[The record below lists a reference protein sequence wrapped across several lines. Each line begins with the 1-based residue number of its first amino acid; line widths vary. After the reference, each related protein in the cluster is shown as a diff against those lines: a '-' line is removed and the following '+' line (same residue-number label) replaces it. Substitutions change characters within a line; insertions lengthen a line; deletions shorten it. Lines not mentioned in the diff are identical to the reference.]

1 MEQHVFN
8 LFLVTNQQQLTF
20 SYRLVDV
27 EGELGAGS
35 DDPDLAVRNLNLLTK
50 KIAFGQKLPVAI
62 IRGGDNPV
70 LAVSA
75 ERELG
80 RLEYQL
86 TPHVVRLSPCTE
98 ICTVRFSDLDSKN
111 LDIALSFLAWEL
123 RGHLYKNANLWRS
136 GANTFFQKRAVN
148 AHVAR
153 RQVDVYGG
161 FSPRFLLLN
170 GLLHVAVPVQYMY
183 TDARWAD
190 EAFNNKE
197 LQRLGGRRMMYHYG
211 ARMFPIKFQKRT
223 GKTISAQTFSPEG
236 TGGTEIVFDWTVR
249 EAGHSPGGRK
259 LDPQSPAIR
268 YRNAGNDL
276 ERFGALALCKLIL
289 NNEDPAVAALRR
301 DHQRTPEER
310 IDSSIGIVK
319 KYFAGLRLAG
329 VELNISPVPHTADGR
344 RFDYPAIEM
353 GNGRVI
359 RPGRNAGELS
369 MQDFARRRASLIE
382 DKSVGLAVT
391 SELDAQVL
399 IAPRSLPV
407 SLLNDLKA
415 RIERMVSG
423 LIRRP
428 YSLQLVRY
436 TDENRRTLREQVESV
451 VSALTENSFDGG
463 RGILVLPARAQPD
476 LHNYLKKRL
485 RDRVQFQCMDEGKL
499 RTLFRIETNG
509 SSTRV
514 SVSSESRLRSY
525 LLNVVMG
532 LMIVNRQWPWILHEP
547 THHDAYIGLDVLDH
561 TAAFTFF
568 YAGGRVCAMRDQE
581 SSHREKLPRPLVAKM
596 IYDGLKEDLPDLKS
610 PLRSIVLR
618 RDGRVFESERQGFQ
632 EAITRLVKEG
642 LLPVGI
648 ITAAVEVPK
657 HSAFG
662 VRLALRLK
670 GRAENPTM
678 GSWKAF
684 SETEGIVCT
693 TGWPFNIPGTVEPL
707 PCRIV
712 RGSLDLGQVLEDTFR
727 MAQLCWPTPMGCMRL
742 PIDLKLCDE
751 HLRAFAGRADEDKAL
766 FGDEEESTEDAVLT
780 THP

>member
-8 LFLVTNQQQLTF
+8 LFPVTNQQQLTF

-35 DDPDLAVRNLNLLTK
+35 DDPDLAIRNLNLLTK

-62 IRGGDNPV
+62 VQGGETPV
-70 LAVSA
+70 LAISA
-75 ERELG
+75 ERELT
-80 RLEYQL
+80 RFEYQL
-86 TPHVVRLSPCTE
+86 TPHVVRLRPRSGT
-98 ICTVRFSDLDSKN
+98 CTVRFSDLDSKN

-123 RGHLYKNANLWRS
+123 RGHLYKNSSLWRS
-136 GANTFFQKRAVN
+136 GSNTFFQKQPVN
-148 AHVAR
+148 AQEAR
-153 RQVDVYGG
+153 RSVDVYGG

-170 GLLHVAVPVQYMY
+170 GVLHVAVPVQYMY

-190 EAFNNKE
+190 AAFNAQQ

-223 GKTISAQTFSPEG
+223 GKSVSAQTFSPEG
-236 TGGTEIVFDWTVR
+236 TGGTEIVYDWTVR
-249 EAGHSPGGRK
+249 EAGQSPGGRP

-268 YRNAGNDL
+268 YRNVGNDL

-289 NNEDPAVAALRR
+289 NNEDPQIAALRR
-301 DHQRTPEER
+301 EHQRTPAER
-310 IDSSIGIVK
+310 IDSSVGVVK
-319 KYFAGLRLAG
+319 KYFRGLRLGG
-329 VELNISPVPHTADGR
+329 VELNISSAPCNAQGR

-353 GNGRVI
+353 GNGRVL
-359 RPGRNAGELS
+359 RPGRNAGEIP
-369 MQDFARRRASLIE
+369 FEEFGRKRAALIE

-391 SELDAQVL
+391 SELDSQVL

-407 SLLNDLKA
+407 PVLNDLKA

-428 YSLQLVRY
+428 YSLQIVRY
-436 TDENRRTLREQVESV
+436 ADENRRTLREQVESV
-451 VSALTENSFDGG
+451 VTALNENSFEGG

-485 RDRVQFQCMDEGKL
+485 RERVQFQCMDEGKL
-499 RTLFRIETNG
+499 HTLFRFEQNG
-509 SSTRV
+509 SAPRV
-514 SVSSESRLRSY
+514 AAYSESRLRSY

-532 LMIVNRQWPWILHEP
+532 LMIVNRQWPWILHQP
-547 THHDAYIGLDVLDH
+547 TRYDAYVGLDVLDH

-568 YAGGRVCAMRDQE
+568 YAGGRICAMRDQE
-581 SSHREKLPRPLVAKM
+581 SSHREKLPRALVAKM
-596 IYDGLKEDLPDLKS
+596 VYEGLKEDLPDLKT
-610 PLRSIVLR
+610 PLRSLVLR
-618 RDGRVFESERQGFQ
+618 RDGRLFESEWQGFQ
-632 EAITRLVKEG
+632 EAIARLIKEG
-642 LLPVGI
+642 LLPAGI
-648 ITAAVEVPK
+648 LIAAVEVPK
-657 HSAFG
+657 HSSFG
-662 VRLALRLK
+662 VRLTLQLEGRLQ
-670 GRAENPTM
+670 NPTM

-712 RGSLDLGQVLEDTFR
+712 RGSLDLAQVLEDTFR
-727 MAQLCWPTPMGCMRL
+727 MAQLCWPTPLGCMRL

-766 FGDEEESTEDAVLT
+766 FGDEEEALEDAVLT
-780 THP
+780 T